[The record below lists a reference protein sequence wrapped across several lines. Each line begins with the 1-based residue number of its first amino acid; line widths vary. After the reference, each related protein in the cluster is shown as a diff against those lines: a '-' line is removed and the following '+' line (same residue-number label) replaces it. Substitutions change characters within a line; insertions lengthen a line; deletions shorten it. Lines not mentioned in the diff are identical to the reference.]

1 MTARSPAEVAGPE
14 VLYVGGFG
22 RSGSTLLE
30 RSVGELAD
38 ACALGELVHLWER
51 GLGNN
56 ERCGCGQAFR
66 ECPFWTEVGTVAFG
80 GWETFDT
87 ERALALK
94 YAVDRNRRLPKLLL
108 PWPGTFRRQL
118 REYVEMY
125 DAIYAAAAQVSGAR
139 VVVDSSKHASLAMC
153 LRRASRS
160 RIRIVHVIRDSPAVV
175 YSWTKVV
182 DRPEADGDTMARY
195 SPLRAAMWWNAYN
208 LMFSVIGLTGIPM
221 RRVRYEDFM
230 RAPVDTVRGLAAW
243 AGSSADPA
251 DYLSDDA
258 IELTVGHTVAG
269 NPMRFRQGQIALRR
283 DQEWASAMPS
293 AMQRRVRRWTLPFRW
308 RYGYA
313 RGADPAPN
321 VPLSSAS
328 AGLGAEKTVHPQ
340 PAKPV
345 ESHDRTHGSRARH
358 WSRNSS

>member
-1 MTARSPAEVAGPE
+1 VVGLTAKLPARVAGPD

-30 RSVGELAD
+30 RSIGELAD

-56 ERCGCGQAFR
+56 ELCGCGRPFR
-66 ECPFWTEVGTVAFG
+66 ECPFWAEIGDVAFG

-94 YAVDRNRRLPKLLL
+94 YAVDRNRKLPKLLL
-108 PWPGTFRRQL
+108 PWPGKFRRQL
-118 REYVEMY
+118 REYVALY

-160 RIRIVHVIRDSPAVV
+160 RIRIVHVVRDSPAVV

-182 DRPEADGDTMARY
+182 NRPEADGDTMARY

-208 LMFSVIGLTGIPM
+208 LMFSVIGRTGIAM

-230 RAPVDTVRGLAAW
+230 RDPVETVRGLASW

-251 DYLSDDA
+251 DYLSADA
-258 IELTVGHTVAG
+258 IRLTAGHTVAG
-269 NPMRFRQGQIALRR
+269 NPMRFRQGEIAIRR
-283 DQEWASAMPS
+283 DQAWASEMAP
-293 AMQRRVRRWTLPFRW
+293 ALQRRVRRWTFPFRW
-308 RYGYA
+308 RYGYR
-313 RGADPAPN
+313 RGADPAPA
-321 VPLSSAS
+321 VTLSTAS
-328 AGLGAEKTVHPQ
+328 SGPGPGEVVNKQ
-340 PAKPV
+340 P
-345 ESHDRTHGSRARH
+345 SRH
-358 WSRNSS
+358 V

>member
-38 ACALGELVHLWER
+38 ACPLGELVHLWER
-51 GLGNN
+51 GLANN
-56 ERCGCGQAFR
+56 ELCGCGQPFR
-66 ECPFWTEVGTVAFG
+66 ECPFWTEVGTIAFG

-208 LMFSVIGLTGIPM
+208 LMFSVIGLTGIAM

-269 NPMRFRQGQIALRR
+269 NPMRFRQGRIALRR
-283 DQEWASAMPS
+283 DQEWASAMPL

-313 RGADPAPN
+313 RDAGSTPN

-328 AGLGAEKTVHPQ
+328 AGLAAQETVHMQ
-340 PAKPV
+340 P
-345 ESHDRTHGSRARH
+345 SRH
-358 WSRNSS
+358 V

>member
-1 MTARSPAEVAGPE
+1 MAGTTPASAGAGPD

-51 GLGNN
+51 GLGKN
-56 ERCGCGQAFR
+56 ELCSCGEPFR
-66 ECPFWTEVGTVAFG
+66 ACPFWAEIGRIAFG
-80 GWETFDT
+80 GWDTFDT

-94 YAVDRNRRLPKLLL
+94 HAVDRNRNLPKLLA
-108 PWPGTFRRQL
+108 PWSATFRREL
-118 REYVEMY
+118 REYVALY

-160 RIRIVHVIRDSPAVV
+160 RIRIVHVVRDSPAVV

-182 DRPEADGDTMARY
+182 ARPEADGDTMARY
-195 SPLRAAMWWNAYN
+195 TPWRAAMWWNSYN
-208 LMFSVIGLTGIPM
+208 LMFTVIRLTGSAI

-230 RAPVDTVRGLAAW
+230 RAPLETVRGLAAW
-243 AGSSADPA
+243 AGSTSDPA
-251 DYLSDDA
+251 AYLSDDV
-258 IELTVGHTVAG
+258 IRLTAGHSVAG
-269 NPMRFRQGQIALRR
+269 NPMRFRVGEIAIRR
-283 DQEWASAMPS
+283 DQEWASAMHP
-293 AMQRRVRRWTLPFRW
+293 ALQRRVRWWTFPFRW

-313 RGADPAPN
+313 RRSKDGSN
-321 VPLSSAS
+321 VTLSTAS
-328 AGLGAEKTVHPQ
+328 APVRPGDAVNRQ
-340 PAKPV
+340 P
-345 ESHDRTHGSRARH
+345 SRYV
-358 WSRNSS
+358 